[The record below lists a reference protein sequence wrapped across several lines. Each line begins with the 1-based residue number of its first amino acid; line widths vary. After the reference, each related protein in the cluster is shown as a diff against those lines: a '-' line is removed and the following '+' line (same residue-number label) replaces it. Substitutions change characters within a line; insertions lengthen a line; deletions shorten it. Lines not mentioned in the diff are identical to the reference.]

1 MNLIKNYELNEDYT
15 DKTNL
20 NVDLNTEEFNYQ
32 ERLLNL
38 LHVKSEMNS
47 LQFVLV
53 LTGIVLVGFGIL
65 ANLLFNLLILLKKR
79 FTVSNILMIS
89 MCLANIL
96 YLIFYS
102 LKLSIYGKSITKYHV
117 YDTLDPWPYG
127 ELMCQLT
134 SGLIVTCKLIV
145 RLSILGLALVR
156 ILSLIQ
162 LRNRQRLLDGSTS
175 RANFSAQKSLL
186 GYPLLI
192 ALLLSIWFIGFLGAI
207 PVYSSFKLT
216 TLYNSTE
223 TFCDSTYS
231 FPEDL
236 PKVAFVSFSYLVL
249 ALGLPCLLIFFALI
263 IILVLHVLN
272 RQSFDNSLKSKNN
285 WLLVILFAIHLIT
298 TLPHDLSKYLRL
310 SVKYEFDDNE
320 LLIDEKLLESVRK
333 PIQEAKTYYELQYL
347 YISEFVVIPFIL
359 ILFFV
364 FSTKKFTHI
373 SSILFKCC
381 DCNEIEEYLNERT
394 YAPNENNASRLNGA
408 DERLLHESDVRV
420 TKVTN
425 PTQQRTSQRAPN
437 NSQSVSF
444 SYMQSTTYKN

>member
-1 MNLIKNYELNEDYT
+1 MNLIKNYELNEDYL
-15 DKTNL
+15 DKQNL
-20 NVDLNTEEFNYQ
+20 NVNLNTEELSYQ

-53 LTGIVLVGFGIL
+53 LTGIVLVAFGLL
-65 ANLLFNLLILLKKR
+65 ANLSFSLLMLLKKR
-79 FTVSNILMIS
+79 FTLSNILMIS
-89 MCLANIL
+89 MCLANII

-102 LKLSIYGKSITKYHV
+102 FKLSIYAKSITKYHV

-134 SGLIVTCKLIV
+134 SGLVVTCKLIV

-175 RANFSAQKSLL
+175 RGNFSAQKSLL
-186 GYPLLI
+186 GYPLLG
-192 ALLLSIWFIGFLGAI
+192 ALLVFIWLIGFLGAI

-223 TFCDSTYS
+223 TFCDSTYN

-236 PKVAFVSFSYLVL
+236 PKVAFVSFTYLVL
-249 ALGLPCLLIFFALI
+249 ALGLPCLLILFAFI
-263 IILVLHVLN
+263 IILILHLLN
-272 RQSFDNSLKSKNN
+272 RQSFDDSLKSKSN
-285 WLLVILFAIHLIT
+285 WLLVILYAIHLIT
-298 TLPHDLSKYLRL
+298 TLPHDLSKYVRL
-310 SVKYEFDDNE
+310 SVKYELDNDI
-320 LLIDEKLLESVRK
+320 LIDEKLLESVRK

-347 YISEFVVIPFIL
+347 YISEFVIIPFVL

-381 DCNEIEEYLNERT
+381 DCNETEEYLNERT
-394 YAPNENNASRLNGA
+394 YAPNENNNSRLNGA
-408 DERLLHESDVRV
+408 DERLLNDSGVRV

-425 PTQQRTSQRAPN
+425 PQQRTSQRTAN

-444 SYMQSTTYKN
+444 TYMQSSTYKN